1 MNVRLSGMRDRK
13 RLEGGKQEKEGR
25 NDVNT
30 ILYMNSQII

>member
-1 MNVRLSGMRDRK
+1 MNVRLSGMRARK

-30 ILYMNSQII
+30 VLYMNPQII